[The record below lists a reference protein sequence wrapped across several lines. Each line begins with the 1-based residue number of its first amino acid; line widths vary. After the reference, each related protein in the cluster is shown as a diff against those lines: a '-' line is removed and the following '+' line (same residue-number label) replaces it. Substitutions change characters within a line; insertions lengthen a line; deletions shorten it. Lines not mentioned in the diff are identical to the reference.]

1 MALNP
6 SAVGKTYPPMVY
18 DVNVRKIL
26 EYAKAT
32 KNSSQLYA
40 LPGSEISRLPER
52 LQAPPCFVVV
62 TQSDIFDYILTDKDL
77 GIDQPRMVH
86 GGQEFEFFHPI
97 YAGDH
102 LTTFGRIL
110 NIEDKHNFEQ
120 LDLELSTMNQDDVV
134 VSRGVFTILIRKPK

>member
-1 MALNP
+1 MALNL

-32 KNSSQLYA
+32 KNPSPLYA
-40 LPGSEISRLPER
+40 LPGSEISKLPER

-102 LTTFGRIL
+102 LTTSGKIL
-110 NIEDKHNFEQ
+110 NIDNRDNFEQ
-120 LDLELSTMNQDDVV
+120 LDLELSTMNQDNIV
-134 VSRGVFTILIRKPK
+134 VSRGVFTILIRK